1 VGDGAHPAALLRQ
14 VTDGAPPSGD
24 AVRTAAKRVVGGWAR
39 RYRGVA
45 AGVLVFMAIVAALP
59 STSPN
64 AEAPA
69 TFASGGG
76 RVPTAAGGS
85 VQGLQQAAPPDT
97 APAPAFDVAPVA
109 SPPADSLTPSPEEPA
124 PVSPA
129 PPGSPGPQPI
139 PGAPACPVPLPP
151 AEAPPSGAPQLF
163 GLFPLA
169 GPFGPEALA
178 FLPVL
183 GHFFVLITP
192 LLPVLQPGLDAAQ
205 PTMNQL
211 VPLITQLEAIVLGP
225 ATPYIEQQ
233 TPQYLDYERQLV
245 QVLEPLATIATDN
258 PAVACVAQLE
268 VLAAAQLAPK

>member
-1 VGDGAHPAALLRQ
+1 MNAPMPSSGQPA
-14 VTDGAPPSGD
+14 GD
-24 AVRTAAKRVVGGWAR
+24 AVRAAAGRLVGRWAR
-39 RYRGVA
+39 RYRGAA
-45 AGVLVFMAIVAALP
+45 AGLLVFMAVVAALP
-59 STSPN
+59 STSPR

-69 TFASGGG
+69 QFASGQS
-76 RVPTAAGGS
+76 RVPAAAGGS
-85 VQGLQQAAPPDT
+85 VAGAQQRAPADTSVPGALTPATAPTYGDTGAAPT
-97 APAPAFDVAPVA
+97 T
-109 SPPADSLTPSPEEPA
+109 PPEDEVA

-129 PPGSPGPQPI
+129 PAPAPAPI

-192 LLPVLQPGLDAAQ
+192 LLPVLQPGLDASQ

-225 ATPYIEQQ
+225 ATPYIDQQ
-233 TPQYLDYERQLV
+233 QPQYLAYERQLV
-245 QVLEPLATIATDN
+245 QVLEPLAVTATDN

-268 VLAAAQLAPK
+268 VLAAAQLAPKS